1 MAVELVLRNGTA
13 AENDGFT
20 GALAEVTVDKTN
32 NTLRVHDGTTAGGTA
47 LLNSASLTG
56 GSGIDFS
63 SGTISHSDTSTQS
76 SVDNSGNTVIQDITL
91 DEFGHITGLSSKT
104 IDPPTLDTLGLDT
117 TDDVQFD
124 SLGIGTTATGV
135 SGEIV
140 ATGDITSNA
149 SDDRLKNRFGTIDN
163 AVDKVSA
170 LSGFYFEFNDT
181 AIDLGLQ
188 KGQRVGVSAQ
198 EVQSVLPE
206 IVRESPVSN
215 EYLTVQYEKLVPL
228 LIEAIKEQQEQIDE
242 LKNKLYK

>member
-1 MAVELVLRNGTA
+1 V
-13 AENDGFT
+13 
-20 GALAEVTVDKTN
+20 
-32 NTLRVHDGTTAGGTA
+32 
-47 LLNSASLTG
+47 
-56 GSGIDFS
+56 S
-63 SGTISHSDTSTQS
+63 S
-76 SVDNSGNTVIQDITL
+76 
-91 DEFGHITGLSSKT
+91 
-104 IDPPTLDTLGLDT
+104 
-117 TDDVQFD
+117 
-124 SLGIGTTATGV
+124 
-135 SGEIV
+135 
-140 ATGDITSNA
+140 
-149 SDDRLKNRFGTIDN
+149 
-163 AVDKVSA
+163 